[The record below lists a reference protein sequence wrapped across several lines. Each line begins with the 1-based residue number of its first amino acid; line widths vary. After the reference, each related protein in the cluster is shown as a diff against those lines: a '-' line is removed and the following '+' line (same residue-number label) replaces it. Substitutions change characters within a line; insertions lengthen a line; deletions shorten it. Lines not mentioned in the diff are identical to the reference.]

1 MTERTNPARYSQVD
15 RASPKIQESIAK
27 HGISVV
33 VCLTFDHQAPQKSVA
48 QLRRRVRDDRCV
60 VLALE
65 STGTYDMVLEAV
77 HEDVATYSRW
87 FDHLAESFGE
97 FLVRLETAI
106 ICKRYVKVPDMPA
119 VIWVPSIDGLQRIDC
134 MLIETI
140 KADRDY
146 VSIQTSLGSWHLHST
161 LRSLMERLPVNRF
174 AQLHRSLVVRADFI
188 EKLFRE
194 RDSWHVRLGNGA
206 CEKVAKRHIAEVLQL
221 LKQFPSD
228 PKASHDL
235 HHLAAEGS

>member
-1 MTERTNPARYSQVD
+1 MTERTNPARCSQVE
-15 RASPKIQESIAK
+15 RVSPKIQESIAK

-161 LRSLMERLPVNRF
+161 LRSLMERLPINRF
-174 AQLHRSLVVRADFI
+174 AQL
-188 EKLFRE
+188 
-194 RDSWHVRLGNGA
+194 
-206 CEKVAKRHIAEVLQL
+206 
-221 LKQFPSD
+221 
-228 PKASHDL
+228 
-235 HHLAAEGS
+235 